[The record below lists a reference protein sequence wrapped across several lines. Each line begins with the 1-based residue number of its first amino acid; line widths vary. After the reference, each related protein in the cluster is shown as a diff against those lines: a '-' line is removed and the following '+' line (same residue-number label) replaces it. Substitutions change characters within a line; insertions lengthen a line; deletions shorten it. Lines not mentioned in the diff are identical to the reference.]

1 MVRRRVGAVGAHFA
15 RPVDGSAGRDLTPQ
29 GGRTTMSAGL
39 FNLTGKVAIVTGGN
53 GGIGLGMAR
62 GLAKAGA
69 AIAVVGRNEAK
80 SAAAVAE
87 LEQSGAKAI
96 AVAADVTDKA
106 AVAAMV
112 SRVAGELGRIDILVN
127 NAGINIRKPPH
138 ALDIAEWNSVIQTNL
153 TSAFLCSQAVYPAM
167 KAAGG
172 GKIINIGSMM
182 SIFGASFTPAYAAS
196 KGGIVQFTRSCAC
209 AWAADNI
216 QANAVL
222 PGWIDTD
229 LTKRARQEIDG
240 LHDRV
245 LARTPA
251 ARWGAIDDFAGIA
264 VFLASS
270 ASDFVTGTA
279 IPVDGGYSVMG

>member
-1 MVRRRVGAVGAHFA
+1 MK
-15 RPVDGSAGRDLTPQ
+15 AGHCDL
-29 GGRTTMSAGL
+29 S
-39 FNLTGKVAIVTGGN
+39 GKVAIVTGGN

-62 GLAKAGA
+62 GLADAGA
-69 AIAVVGRNEAK
+69 AIAVVGRNQAK
-80 SAAAVAE
+80 SAAAGAQ
-87 LEQSGAKAI
+87 LERSGAKAI
-96 AVAADVTDKA
+96 AVVADVTDKA
-106 AVAAMV
+106 AVADMAE
-112 SRVAGELGRIDILVN
+112 RVKRDLGRIDILVN

-138 ALDIAEWNSVIQTNL
+138 ALDIAEWNSVIATNL

-229 LTKRARQEIDG
+229 LTKRARQEIAG

-251 ARWGAIDDFAGIA
+251 ARWGAIADFAGIA
-264 VFLASS
+264 VFLSSS
-270 ASDFVTGTA
+270 ASDFVTGAA
-279 IPVDGGYSVMG
+279 IPVDGGFSIMG

>member
-1 MVRRRVGAVGAHFA
+1 MG
-15 RPVDGSAGRDLTPQ
+15 TP
-29 GGRTTMSAGL
+29 L
-39 FNLTGKVAIVTGGN
+39 FDLTGKVAIVTGGN

-62 GLAKAGA
+62 GLADAGA

-80 SAAAVAE
+80 SAAAVTE
-87 LEQSGAKAI
+87 LQQRGGKAI
-96 AVAADVTDKA
+96 AVAADVTDGKA
-106 AVAAMV
+106 IADMVAQVKA
-112 SRVAGELGRIDILVN
+112 ELGRIDILVN

-138 ALDIAEWNSVIQTNL
+138 ALDIGEWDSVIATNL
-153 TSAFLCSQAVYPAM
+153 TSAFLCSQAVHPAM
-167 KAAGG
+167 KEAGG

-182 SIFGASFTPAYAAS
+182 SIFGAGFAPAYAAS
-196 KGGIVQFTRSCAC
+196 KGGIVQFTRACAC

-216 QANAVL
+216 QINAIL

-229 LTKRARQEIDG
+229 LTRRGRSEIAG
-240 LHDRV
+240 LHERV

-251 ARWGAIDDFAGIA
+251 ARWGDIGDFSGIA

>member
-1 MVRRRVGAVGAHFA
+1 MK
-15 RPVDGSAGRDLTPQ
+15 T
-29 GGRTTMSAGL
+29 GL
-39 FNLTGKVAIVTGGN
+39 FDLSGKVAIVTGGN
-53 GGIGLGMAR
+53 GGIGLGMAL
-62 GLAKAGA
+62 GLAEAGA
-69 AIAVVGRNEAK
+69 AIVIVGRNEAK
-80 SAAAVAE
+80 SHAAVAE
-87 LEQSGAKAI
+87 LKQRGAKAI
-96 AVAADVTDKA
+96 SIVADVTEKA
-106 AVAAMV
+106 AVQAMV
-112 SRVAGELGRIDILVN
+112 RLAAREFGRIDILVN
-127 NAGINIRKPPH
+127 NAGINIRKPPQ
-138 ALDIAEWNSVIQTNL
+138 ALSLEDWDRVISTNL

-229 LTKRARQEIDG
+229 LTKRARQEVDG

-251 ARWGAIDDFAGIA
+251 ARWGASNDFAGIA
-264 VFLASS
+264 VFLSSS

-279 IPVDGGYSVMG
+279 IPVDGGFSIMG

>member
-1 MVRRRVGAVGAHFA
+1 MKAGHF
-15 RPVDGSAGRDLTPQ
+15 DL
-29 GGRTTMSAGL
+29 
-39 FNLTGKVAIVTGGN
+39 NGKVAIVTGGN

-62 GLAKAGA
+62 GLAEAGA
-69 AIAVVGRNEAK
+69 TIAIVGRNEAK

-87 LEQSGAKAI
+87 LERSR
-96 AVAADVTDKA
+96 DVTDKA
-106 AVAAMV
+106 AVADMAE
-112 SRVAGELGRIDILVN
+112 RVARDLGRIDILVN

-138 ALDIAEWNSVIQTNL
+138 ALDIAEWNSVIATNL

-182 SIFGASFTPAYAAS
+182 SIFGASFAPAYAAS

-229 LTKRARQEIDG
+229 LTKRAREQIDG

-251 ARWGAIDDFAGIA
+251 ARWGAISDFAGIA
-264 VFLASS
+264 VFLASP

-279 IPVDGGYSVMG
+279 IPIDGGYSIMG

>member
-1 MVRRRVGAVGAHFA
+1 MKPA
-15 RPVDGSAGRDLTPQ
+15 
-29 GGRTTMSAGL
+29 L
-39 FNLTGKVAIVTGGN
+39 FDLTGKVAIVTGGN

-62 GLAKAGA
+62 GLAEAGA
-69 AIAVVGRNEAK
+69 DIAIVGRNEAK
-80 SAAAVAE
+80 SNAAVAE
-87 LEQSGAKAI
+87 LKQQGSKAI
-96 AVAADVTDKA
+96 SIVVDVTDKA
-106 AVAAMV
+106 AVADMV
-112 SRVAGELGRIDILVN
+112 ELVVRELGRVDILVN
-127 NAGINIRKPPH
+127 NAGINIRKPPQ
-138 ALDIAEWNSVIQTNL
+138 ALSLEEWDRVIGTNL

-182 SIFGASFTPAYAAS
+182 SIFGASFAPAYAAS

-216 QANAVL
+216 QANAIL

-229 LTKRARQEIDG
+229 LTKRARAEIDG

-251 ARWGAIDDFAGIA
+251 ARWGASNDFAGIA
-264 VFLASS
+264 VFLSS
-270 ASDFVTGTA
+270 AASDFVTGTA
-279 IPVDGGYSVMG
+279 IPVDGGYSIMG

>member
-1 MVRRRVGAVGAHFA
+1 MKPA
-15 RPVDGSAGRDLTPQ
+15 
-29 GGRTTMSAGL
+29 L
-39 FNLTGKVAIVTGGN
+39 FDLTGKVAIVTGGN

-62 GLAKAGA
+62 GLAEAGA
-69 AIAVVGRNEAK
+69 DIAIVGRNETK
-80 SAAAVAE
+80 SNAAVAE
-87 LEQSGAKAI
+87 LKQNGSKAI
-96 AVAADVTDKA
+96 SIVVDVTDKA
-106 AVAAMV
+106 AVTDMV
-112 SRVAGELGRIDILVN
+112 ELVVRELGRVDILVN

-138 ALDIAEWNSVIQTNL
+138 ALEIEEWDRVIKTNL

-182 SIFGASFTPAYAAS
+182 SIFGASFAPAYAAS

-229 LTKRARQEIDG
+229 LTRRARAEIDG

-251 ARWGAIDDFAGIA
+251 GRWGASNDFAGIA
-264 VFLASS
+264 VFLSS
-270 ASDFVTGTA
+270 HASDFVTGTA
-279 IPVDGGYSVMG
+279 IPVDGGYSIMG